1 MDSVVT
7 VDKTLQLTP
16 EPISK
21 IMILFFMITY
31 KWSSGSSHLFLM
43 KLHLYVVIVT
53 CLVCRQSAQIFLA
66 NRLDWITQSL
76 HFSVSSVKLSLR
88 WESTCRNTLPVPGTV
103 SLRGERCMS
112 NDSITELT
120 QWKWAP
126 SDRQAAESLKPAWL
140 PLLLAFMISRFR
152 VGSTTQFH
160 LITVVKRTVRAVHD
174 GAD

>member
-1 MDSVVT
+1 MVFRVVPPVSSEAAFVCSYSHVFSLQTICSNLSGEQTRLNHSV
-7 VDKTLQLTP
+7 K
-16 EPISK
+16 
-21 IMILFFMITY
+21 
-31 KWSSGSSHLFLM
+31 
-43 KLHLYVVIVT
+43 
-53 CLVCRQSAQIFLA
+53 
-66 NRLDWITQSL
+66 QSL

-112 NDSITELT
+112 NDSITEPT